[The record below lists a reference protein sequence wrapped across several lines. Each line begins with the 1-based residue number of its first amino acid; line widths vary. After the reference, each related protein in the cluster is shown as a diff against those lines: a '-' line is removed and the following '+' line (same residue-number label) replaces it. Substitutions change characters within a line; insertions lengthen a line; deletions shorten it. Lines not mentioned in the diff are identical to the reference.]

1 MSGTFAKT
9 PTLKASSTTLT
20 ATLAIVAALA
30 GLIIV
35 IAYTS
40 TLGRIEANRAATI
53 DRAIQ
58 DVLPG
63 TVRYDTLYL
72 HDGALAATVP
82 KEPQGHEG
90 PEKVYAAYAANGR
103 LVGFAIV
110 AREPGFQEPIEILVG
125 YDPSTGK
132 TTGLSIL
139 TSRETPGLGDKIRAA
154 GWRAQFREK
163 LAPIVGTKKGTASSP
178 GEVDMITGATIS
190 SRAVIGAVNKS
201 VERWAPMLTAYAAG
215 GRS

>member
-1 MSGTFAKT
+1 MSGASAKA
-9 PTLKASSTTLT
+9 PALKASSTTLT
-20 ATLAIVAALA
+20 ATLTIVAALA

-58 DVLPG
+58 DVLQG

-72 HDGALAATVP
+72 HDGVLTATAP
-82 KEPQGHEG
+82 PASQGHQG
-90 PEKVYAAYAANGR
+90 PEKAYAAYAADGR
-103 LVGFAIV
+103 LVGFAVV

-125 YDPSTGK
+125 YDPRTRK

-139 TSRETPGLGDKIRAA
+139 MSRETPGLGDKIQDS

-163 LAPIVGTKKGTASSP
+163 LAPIVGTKKGTASGP
-178 GEVDMITGATIS
+178 ADVDMITGATIS
-190 SRAVIGAVNKS
+190 SRAVIGAVNKT
-201 VERWAPMLTAYAAG
+201 VERWAPMLTTYAAG